1 MAKLIIRTGAQ
12 MGMEFPADQPVV
24 RLGRGSGNDI
34 TLQDSQSSRHHAE
47 ITQQGGRTFIRDL
60 GSTNGTFV
68 NDERVIG
75 SQPLQPGD
83 RVRIGDTVLGY
94 EGGLAVGAGAAV
106 GAATDWD
113 VQPWGED
120 AVAGPAGGQ
129 RNTMLWVLGGAAVVL
144 VIGLAVVAFL
154 LLRKPA
160 AEDATPVAV
169 DTATMPDATATAPA
183 IVVAPTAT
191 PTSEATGPQAPPTD
205 TPLVELPTVELVDT
219 VEVRG
224 TEPQVQP
231 PPVPSGM
238 PTGMPVGPEALEQ
251 LPELVAQ
258 AFPGV
263 PQDQLPQAMAQQMQ
277 TMSPEELQGMIGAL
291 FPGVS
296 MEQLPAVVAASF
308 PGMSEV
314 EIEGLMALAFPGQD
328 FQMPGTTELG
338 APIGGK
344 VALGIFDRNRNAYD
358 LYLADQAMAQP
369 RLLVQNAT
377 DPGFSPDGQ
386 FIVYHSSAPE
396 SLGLRIIKVDG
407 SGDQALTTIA
417 SDRNPRFSPDG
428 TRILF
433 SNIDNNTLV
442 IINRDGSGRREI
454 GQGKFPD
461 WSPDGSR
468 IVYQGCVGG
477 GRCGLIVANADG
489 SAPAQITTDAN
500 DAMPRW
506 RYGNVAFMSSRDGN
520 FEIYVIN
527 PDGTWLRRITTN
539 PATDIMPV
547 WDPDGVRLAFRS
559 DREGGGA
566 LYTTSGIGGGDFKRF
581 GAAFGSDWMLAG
593 MDWGK

>member
-1 MAKLIIRTGAQ
+1 

-24 RLGRGSGNDI
+24 RLGRGSGNDVI
-34 TLQDSQSSRHHAE
+34 LQDSQSSRHHAE

-75 SQPLQPGD
+75 TQPLPPGA
-83 RVRIGDTVLGY
+83 RVRIGDTILDY
-94 EGGLAVGAGAAV
+94 EGGFAAGAGATI

-113 VQPWGED
+113 AQPFADSTAGR
-120 AVAGPAGGQ
+120 VAGPAGGQ

-144 VIGLAVVAFL
+144 LIGVAVVVFM
-154 LLRKPA
+154 LLRKPG
-160 AEDATPVAV
+160 EGDTTPVAV
-169 DTATMPDATATAPA
+169 ATATEPA

-191 PTSEATGPQAPPTD
+191 PTTEATGPQAPPTD
-205 TPLVELPTVELVDT
+205 TPLVELPTVELAGT
-219 VEVRG
+219 VEAKA
-224 TEPQVQP
+224 TAPQVKP
-231 PPVPSGM
+231 PPAPSGIPSDM
-238 PTGMPVGPEALEQ
+238 PLGPEALEQ
-251 LPELVAQ
+251 LPEIVAQ

-263 PQDQLPQAMAQQMQ
+263 PQEQLPQAMAQQMQ

-296 MEQLPAVVAASF
+296 MDELPAVVAASF
-308 PGMSEV
+308 PGMSEL

-344 VALGIFDRNRNAYD
+344 VALGIYDRNRNAYD

-386 FIVYHSSAPE
+386 FIVYHSSAPD
-396 SLGLRIIKVDG
+396 SAGLRIIKADG

-454 GQGKFPD
+454 GQGKYPD

-468 IVYQGCVGG
+468 IVYQGCIGG

-489 SAPAQITTDAN
+489 SSPIQITTDAN

-559 DREGGGA
+559 DRDGSRA

-581 GAAFGSDWMLAG
+581 GAEFGSDWMLAG